1 MLKDVRGDWRTWQPI
16 PVIALCATLP
26 AALFPG
32 QAATLLPVAAASS
45 GLHLWLCG
53 SRSNHIMQDL
63 IINAAI
69 VLAAVVGP
77 GNAADFSRRLGAA
90 VHRFLV
96 VLYAVSALHKLNSDW
111 FDTQVSCASSVTATL
126 LAQYGPAWLKGR
138 FREVLWRSPVATFV
152 LETSPGAAAAFEVIL
167 PALLAAAGPPG
178 FCRRLG
184 VSLGAVF
191 HLMLALPLPP
201 ASFYPFSASCLALY
215 APDAVSN
222 FCLVAERVAPFLGRL
237 LWFALPGLLAAT
249 TAAADS
255 SGSWSTWVKQGD
267 GSDAPFEPY
276 DLYNGAIYWCFLV
289 TALWLLLCLCGP
301 GSADKGGERPA
312 RGGALA
318 SVFVVLAVLTL
329 GLGPYLGTRTYPAFA
344 MFSNLRIEGGA
355 PNHQFLGTGL
365 DLFGFQAD
373 VVHVDLSQLYTHR
386 TSAFFAAAGLLPALW
401 ICPPSWRYPPAA
413 NFTAFSAPAAGLYQ
427 RLKTQDPGAWVARVR
442 RGSEEF
448 VVSRREDL
456 KPQCRP
462 GVPPELC
469 LVLAEHVVGP
479 YRSRPA
485 RAPLSFGWFSATSAA
500 AIPVNIPHPTEEAG
514 AVHNRAFQHWGW
526 ALLNEIWQAWRD
538 RDFRR
543 GHCRFGKY
551 WNPTR
556 VTSLRR

>member
-1 MLKDVRGDWRTWQPI
+1 MARGPLGAMAPPDLSLFCLLWSQLQAAHMLKDVRGDWRTWQPL
-16 PVIALCATLP
+16 PVIALSATLP
-26 AALFPG
+26 AALLPG
-32 QAATLLPVAAASS
+32 QAARLLPVAAASS
-45 GLHLWLCG
+45 GLYLWLCG

-77 GNAADFSRRLGAA
+77 GNPADFGRRLGGA

-111 FDTQVSCASSVTATL
+111 FDAQVSCASSVTATL
-126 LAQYGPAWLKGR
+126 LAQYGPAWLKG
-138 FREVLWRSPVATFV
+138 SPLAAFV
-152 LETSPGAAAAFEVIL
+152 LETSPGAAATFEVIL
-167 PALLAAAGPPG
+167 PALLAAAGPPGDSGAPRG

-215 APDAVSN
+215 ALELPDALASL
-222 FCLVAERVAPFLGRL
+222 CLVVERVAPLLGQL

-249 TAAADS
+249 TAAADA
-255 SGSWSTWVKQGD
+255 SGRWSTWVKEGD
-267 GSDAPFEPY
+267 GSDAPFEYPPY
-276 DLYNGAIYWCFLV
+276 DLYNGAICWCFLV

-301 GSADKGGERPA
+301 GSAEKGGDRPA
-312 RGGALA
+312 RGGAMA
-318 SVFVVLAVLTL
+318 SGFVVLAVLTL

-355 PNHQFLGTGL
+355 PNHHFLGTGL
-365 DLFGFQAD
+365 DFFGFQAD
-373 VVHVDLSQLYTHR
+373 VVHVLETNSTALWNYQVDLSQLYTHR
-386 TSAFFAAAGLLPALW
+386 TSEFFAAAGLLPALW

-427 RLKTQDPGAWVARVR
+427 RLKTQEPGAWQARVR

-448 VVSRREDL
+448 IVSRREDL

-462 GVPPELC
+462 GVPPGLC
-469 LVLAEHVVGP
+469 LFLAEHVVGP
-479 YRSRPA
+479 YRSFDDSRSP
-485 RAPLSFGWFSATSAA
+485 
-500 AIPVNIPHPTEEAG
+500 
-514 AVHNRAFQHWGW
+514 
-526 ALLNEIWQAWRD
+526 
-538 RDFRR
+538 
-543 GHCRFGKY
+543 CRH
-551 WNPTR
+551 
-556 VTSLRR
+556 